1 MPGKCDV
8 LIAGTGFFAERIA
21 FDLAVT
27 TTKPMSVVIGGRNRE
42 RMDWLAMAANG
53 RAAVF
58 GNPVTFSAEPIRWA
72 SPETVAETVGPC
84 DPDVVVQAVSLQS
97 PRIIEQPDTPWGR
110 VIARAGYD
118 VTGIFQ
124 AVLAAR
130 SGEAMKLTGNRG
142 VLVNCCYPD
151 AANQIL
157 AAKGLPVA
165 CGVGNVAILAA
176 IIAADLGIRRPEALR
191 MLAHHQNMTQW
202 YRPAATRGGRPPR
215 VWVDGEELSG
225 VFARFAHIQVPHIPM
240 NVVSGCSAVPVI
252 QALAGH
258 RDHVGHVP
266 GPDGLPGGYPVT
278 IKDRHIALDLPAGVS
293 RDEAV
298 AWNRAFEEAA
308 GMVVDTDGRVRFCGK
323 VGTEMAA
330 LCPSLADGFH
340 VDDLEA
346 AVTELEAVR
355 ARIEE

>member
-1 MPGKCDV
+1 MPRKCDV

-27 TTKPMSVVIGGRNRE
+27 TTRPMAVTIGGRNRE

-58 GNPVTFSAEPIRWA
+58 GNPVTFTSEPIRWA
-72 SPETVAETVGPC
+72 SPETIAETMGPC
-84 DPDVVVQAVSLQS
+84 EPDVVVQAVSIQS
-97 PRIIEQPDTPWGR
+97 PRIIDQPDSRWGQ

-130 SGEAMKLTGNRG
+130 SGEAMKLTGNKG
-142 VLVNCCYPD
+142 TLVNCCYPD

-176 IIAADLGIRRPEALR
+176 VIAADLGIRRPEALR
-191 MLAHHQNMTQW
+191 ILAHHQNMTQW
-202 YRPAATRGGRPPR
+202 YHAAATRTGRPPR
-215 VWVDGEELSG
+215 VWVEGEELSD
-225 VFARFAHIQVPHIPM
+225 VFARFAHIQVPHTPM

-258 RDHVGHVP
+258 GDYVGHVP
-266 GPDGLPGGYPVT
+266 GPEGLPGGYPVT
-278 IKDRHIALDLPAGVS
+278 IMDRRLALDLPAGVS
-293 RDEAV
+293 RDQAV
-298 AWNRAFEEAA
+298 AWNRAFEEDA
-308 GMVVDTDGRVRFCGK
+308 GMVVDADGSVRFCGK

-330 LCPSLADGFH
+330 LVSSLADGFH

-346 AVTELEAVR
+346 AVAELEAVR
-355 ARIEE
+355 ARLEK

>member
-1 MPGKCDV
+1 MPRKCHV

-27 TTKPMSVVIGGRNRE
+27 TTGPMAVAIGGRNRQ
-42 RMDWLAMAANG
+42 RTDWLVMAANA

-58 GNPVTFSAEPIRWA
+58 GNPVTFAPEAIRWE
-72 SPETVAETVGPC
+72 SPESIAETMAPC
-84 DPDVVVQAVSLQS
+84 DPEVVVQAVSMQS
-97 PRIIEQPDTPWGR
+97 PRIIDDTESPWGR

-118 VTGIFQ
+118 ITGVFQ

-130 SGEAMKLTGNRG
+130 SAAAMELAGNRG
-142 VLVNCCYPD
+142 ALVNCCYPD

-157 AAKGLPVA
+157 AAKGLAVA

-176 IIAADLGIRRPEALR
+176 LIAADLGIRRPEGLR
-191 MLAHHQNMTQW
+191 ILAHHQNIAQW
-202 YRPAATRGGRPPR
+202 YRPPATRSGRPPR
-215 VWVDGEELSG
+215 VWVEGEELSD
-225 VFARFAHIQVPHIPM
+225 VFARFAHVRVPHTPM

-258 RDHVGHVP
+258 GDYVGHVP
-266 GPDGLPGGYPVT
+266 GPAGLPGGYPVT
-278 IKDRHIALDLPAGVS
+278 IRDRQLALDLPAGIS

-298 AWNRAFEEAA
+298 AWNRAYEEAA
-308 GMVVDTDGRVRFCGK
+308 GMVVDAGGGVRFGGK
-323 VGTEMAA
+323 VGAEMAA

-340 VDDLEA
+340 VDDLED
-346 AVTELEAVR
+346 AVAELEAVR
-355 ARIEE
+355 ARLEG